1 MLQVVMVLVSYFQKI
16 ILKSLQWESEIIIR
30 YTAVPLLSSSTEM
43 YMFTARNSIDHW
55 WEDVQK
61 KYITMLCTIVDFLD
75 VHLDTGTCL
84 FRLSE
89 NFRV

>member
-16 ILKSLQWESEIIIR
+16 ILKSLPWESEIIIR

-43 YMFTARNSIDHW
+43 FTARNSIDHW
-55 WEDVQK
+55 WGEDVQK